1 MTEFLS
7 VFIFKIATRMA
18 ARVSHSLFQDD
29 SKHDVLWRHHEL
41 RKPGRRFL
49 SELFSDG
56 FS

>member
-1 MTEFLS
+1 MTEFIS
-7 VFIFKIATRMA
+7 VFIFKFTIRTA

-41 RKPGRRFL
+41 KKPGGGFL
-49 SELFSDG
+49 SELFFDG